1 MAILNMKKFKIL
13 TIAFASLFFS
23 SCLEKLPS
31 NAIIDEDAI
40 QTISDAEQVMNGVYA
55 AFKSG
60 ALYSGYLTLAPDIQ
74 ADLVHAVEGFR
85 NVYGRFWTWDF
96 NSTDSEISSVYNA
109 LYTVIG
115 RCNYLLDNLPA
126 VEENL
131 KTEAEFAKLDLYK
144 GEAHFA
150 RALAYSELVKMYC
163 KAYTEEIADKE
174 DLGVV
179 ISTSYYNK
187 ATPKRATL
195 RESYNQ
201 IISDLDVA
209 AKNIQTDYYASN
221 YFTVAAIHGLR
232 ARIALYMQDWDT
244 AIEYSTKV
252 IENSNYSLA
261 SANSYATS
269 SQTTLDY
276 MWTDDMSYEIMWKVG
291 FTTTSYGGALGQV
304 FLNYDFMSYT
314 PDYIPSM
321 WVVNDLFDYNDKR
334 YQSYF
339 RSVMTGY
346 PHGLTCVIL
355 WKYPGNPSF
364 TNIGLLAVNQPK
376 VFRLGEQYLIRAE
389 AYCAKANPEYSKAAN
404 DITTLRR
411 SRYSSYP
418 STASISAN
426 NWLDVIEQERVRE
439 LYMEGFRLHDLKRWG
454 KGFERQSQTSTVAP
468 GNRLKISADHPSFVW
483 PIPQHEIEAPG
494 SLIVGNESNR

>member
-1 MAILNMKKFKIL
+1 MKRFKIL

-23 SCLEKLPS
+23 SCLDKTPS
-31 NAIIDEDAI
+31 DAIIDDEAI
-40 QTISDAEQVMNGVYA
+40 QTISDAEQLVNGIYA
-55 AFKSG
+55 AFKNG
-60 ALYSGYLTLAPDIQ
+60 ALYSGYMTLAPDIQ
-74 ADLVHAVEGFR
+74 ADFVHAVEGFR
-85 NVYGRFWTWDF
+85 NTYGRFWTWDVTA
-96 NSTDSEISSVYNA
+96 TDSEISSVYNG

-115 RCNYLLDNLPA
+115 RVNFLLDNLPT
-126 VEENL
+126 VEENIR
-131 KTEAEFAKLDLYK
+131 TEAEYAKLDLYK

-150 RALAYSELVKMYC
+150 RALAYSELIKLYC
-163 KAYTEEIADKE
+163 KAYTEEIADQE

-195 RESYNQ
+195 RQSYQQ
-201 IISDLDVA
+201 IINDLEVA
-209 AKNIQTDYYASN
+209 EKNIQTDYYGSN

-252 IENSNYSLA
+252 IENTNYSLA
-261 SANSYATS
+261 NASSYVNST
-269 SQTTLDY
+269 QTTQDY
-276 MWTDDMSYEIMWKVG
+276 MWTDDQSYEIMWKVG

-304 FLNYDFMSYT
+304 FLNYDYLSYT

-321 WVVNDLFDYNDKR
+321 WVVSDLFELYDAR

-339 RSVMTGY
+339 RSVTTGY

-364 TNIGLLAVNQPK
+364 VNVGLLAVNQPK

-389 AYCAKANPEYSKAAN
+389 AYCAKENPDYTRAAR
-404 DITTLRR
+404 DITTLRKA
-411 SRYSSYP
+411 RYTRYG
-418 STASISAN
+418 TAAMSAS
-426 NWLDVIEQERVRE
+426 NWLDVIEEERCRE

-454 KGFERQSQTSTVAP
+454 KGFERQSQISTVSP
-468 GNRLKISADHPSFVW
+468 GNRLKISADNPLFVW
-483 PIPQHEIEAPG
+483 PIPQHELEAPG
-494 SLIVGNESNR
+494 SQVVGNDSNY

>member
-1 MAILNMKKFKIL
+1 MALLNMKKFKIL
-13 TIAFASLFFS
+13 TIAFASLFLS

-40 QTISDAEQVMNGVYA
+40 QTVSDAEQLMNGIYA

-60 ALYSGYLTLAPDIQ
+60 ALYSGYLTLIPDIQ
-74 ADLVHAVEGFR
+74 ADYVHAVEGFR
-85 NVYGRFWTWDF
+85 NVYGRYWTWDF
-96 NSTDSEISSVYNA
+96 NSTDSEVAAVYNG

-115 RCNYLLDNLPA
+115 RVNFLLDNMDN

-131 KTEAEFAKLDLYK
+131 KSEEEFNKLYLYK

-150 RALAYSELVKMYC
+150 RALAYSELVKLYC

-187 ATPKRATL
+187 ALPKRATL

-201 IISDLDVA
+201 IISDLKVA
-209 AKNIQTDYYASN
+209 EDNIQTDYYGSN

-232 ARIALYMQDWDT
+232 ARVALYMQDWDT
-244 AIEYSTKV
+244 AIEYSSKV
-252 IENSNYSLA
+252 INNTTYTLA
-261 SANSYATS
+261 NTKSMATS

-276 MWTDDMSYEIMWKVG
+276 MWTDDQAYEIMWKVG
-291 FTTTSYGGALGQV
+291 FTPTSYGGALGQV

-314 PDYIPSM
+314 PDYIPSA
-321 WVVNDLFDYNDKR
+321 WIANDAFEATDAR

-339 RSVMTGY
+339 RRVRTGY
-346 PHGLTCVIL
+346 PHGLTAIIL
-355 WKYPGNPSF
+355 WKYPGLSSF
-364 TNIGLLAVNQPK
+364 ASQNILAVNQPK

-389 AYCAKANPEYSKAAN
+389 AYCAKENPEYSKAAA
-404 DITTLRR
+404 DITTLRKA
-411 SRYSSYP
+411 RYTNYP
-418 STASISAN
+418 GSASVSAN
-426 NWLDVIEQERVRE
+426 NWLTVIEQERVRE

-454 KGFERQSQTSTVAP
+454 KGFERKAETSTVAP
-468 GNRLKISADHPSFVW
+468 GNRLKINANNPRFVW

-494 SLIVGNESNR
+494 SMIVGNESN

>member
-1 MAILNMKKFKIL
+1 MKQFKIL
-13 TIAFASLFFS
+13 AIAFASLFFS
-23 SCLEKLPS
+23 SCLDKTPS
-31 NAIIDEDAI
+31 NAIIDDEAI
-40 QTISDAEQVMNGVYA
+40 QTINDAEQVMNGVYA

-60 ALYSGYLTLAPDIQ
+60 ALYSGYLTHCPDIQ
-74 ADLVHAVEGFR
+74 ADFVHAVEGFR
-85 NVYGRFWTWDF
+85 NVYGRFWTWDVT
-96 NSTDSEISSVYNA
+96 STDSEIAAVYNA

-126 VEENL
+126 VEDNI
-131 KTEAEFAKLDLYK
+131 KTEAEFAKLDLFK

-150 RALAYSELVKMYC
+150 RALAYSELVKLYC
-163 KAYTEEIADKE
+163 KAYTEEIADVE
-174 DLGVV
+174 DLGMV

-195 RESYNQ
+195 RETYNQ
-201 IISDLDVA
+201 IISDLKVA
-209 AKNIQTDYYASN
+209 EGNIQTDYYAST

-261 SANSYATS
+261 SANSYAS
-269 SQTTLDY
+269 STQTTLDY
-276 MWTDDMSYEIMWKVG
+276 MWTDDMSYEIMWRVG
-291 FTTTSYGGALGQV
+291 FTTTSYGGALGTV
-304 FLNYDFMSYT
+304 FLNYDYMSYT
-314 PDYIPSM
+314 PDYIPSA
-321 WVVNDLFDYNDKR
+321 WIANDAFEYNDAR

-339 RSVMTGY
+339 RSVRTGY
-346 PHGLTCVIL
+346 PHGLTAVIL

-364 TNIGLLAVNQPK
+364 VNLGILGVNQPK

-389 AYCAKANPEYSKAAN
+389 AYSAKANPEYTKAAA
-404 DITTLRR
+404 DITTLRKA
-411 SRYSSYP
+411 RYTNYP
-418 STASISAN
+418 GSAAVNAN

-439 LYMEGFRLHDLKRWG
+439 LYMEGFRLNDLKRWG
-454 KGFERQSQTSTVAP
+454 KGFERKAQTSTVAP
-468 GNRLKISADHPSFVW
+468 GNRLKIDANNPLFVW

-494 SLIVGNESNR
+494 SQIVGNESNN